1 MRPQARRADVLLREL
16 PDELIVY
23 DLQRHRAHCLNH
35 TAARVF
41 RSADGTRT
49 VAEIADGLKGEPQA
63 REAVVRLALDKLAA
77 AGLLVTVA
85 GPPADASDPL
95 VPQAEDATGLEAAT
109 RVAADPARSRRE
121 VLQSVGTGVAL
132 LLPAVVSVL
141 APTPADAATC
151 FVNVCPAPD
160 TSKTDGLPCKCTTD
174 PNEICGTCIGGSCNN
189 GAGC

>member
-1 MRPQARRADVLLREL
+1 VLLREL

-23 DLQRHRAHCLNH
+23 DLRRHRAHCLNRA
-35 TAARVF
+35 AARVF

-49 VAEIADGLKGEPQA
+49 VAEIAEGLEGEPQA
-63 REAVVRLALDKLAA
+63 REAVVRLALDQLAA

-95 VPQAEDATGLEAAT
+95 VPQAGDATGFEAAT
-109 RVAADPARSRRE
+109 RVEAVPARSRRE

-141 APTPADAATC
+141 APTPADAASC
-151 FVNVCPAPD
+151 LDSCPPAVQ
-160 TSKTDGLPCKCTTD
+160 GQPCKCLLV
-174 PNEICGTCIGGSCNN
+174 PQQNCGTCQLDGTCDPGGGGSC
-189 GAGC
+189 